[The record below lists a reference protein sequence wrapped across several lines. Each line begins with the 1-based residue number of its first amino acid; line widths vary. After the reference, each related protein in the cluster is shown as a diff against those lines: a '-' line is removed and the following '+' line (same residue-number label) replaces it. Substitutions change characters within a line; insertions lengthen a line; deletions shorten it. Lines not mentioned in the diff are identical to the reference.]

1 MNDLGRPLERHPVV
15 LLCDKE
21 RLCWQTIQPIMHTS
35 IKHIDVHCLFLWHH
49 MKLGQ
54 LMVRYVKR
62 SEEAP
67 HSFFNAL
74 GGKWV
79 AGFFDELGM
88 P

>member
-21 RLCWQTIQPIMHTS
+21 RLRWDTIPPIMHSST
-35 IKHIDVHCLFLWHH
+35 KHIYVHCLFLRHR

-62 SEEAP
+62 SNEAP
-67 HSFFNAL
+67 HSFSIAL
-74 GGKWV
+74 RGV
-79 AGFFDELGM
+79 
-88 P
+88 